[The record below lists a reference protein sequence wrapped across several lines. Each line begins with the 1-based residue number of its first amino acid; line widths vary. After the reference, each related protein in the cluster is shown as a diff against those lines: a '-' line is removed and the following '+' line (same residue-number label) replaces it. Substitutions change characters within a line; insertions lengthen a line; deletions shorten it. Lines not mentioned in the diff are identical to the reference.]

1 MSQPSWWL
9 GIDLG
14 SQQHELCLLDATGT
28 VVRRGQIRHDPAGV
42 ARLVAFVDEA
52 TGRRPTAVAAA
63 LETPRCLVG
72 EVLQERGVQLYAINP
87 KQLDRFRDR
96 HTVAGAKDDRLDA
109 YVLADSLRTDTHL
122 FRRVAPLP
130 PENYRLRELTRTL
143 AELEQLHRQQANRL
157 WSVLN
162 RYFPILLRW
171 CPGADEPW
179 LWALLRQAAT
189 PAQAA
194 ALSTADLQ
202 QILRRH
208 RIRRLTAVDLQ
219 AALAEPGES
228 GDPLT
233 VELGA
238 QRVHVYLDQLELI
251 QRQIRQCSRAIQA
264 IMNAPSADPAPTDRE
279 IVRSVVGIGWKTGA
293 ILLGEAATAIQQA
306 DYRTLRGECG
316 VAPVTKG
323 SGLHR
328 VTLMRRA
335 CDHRLRLALHH
346 AAGVAIQHVS
356 PWYRI
361 YHRIRLRGGSHARAL
376 RQVGDRLLKVLTTM
390 LHNRTLFDLG
400 RLNGVTSTLG

>member
-1 MSQPSWWL
+1 
-9 GIDLG
+9 
-14 SQQHELCLLDATGT
+14 
-28 VVRRGQIRHDPAGV
+28 
-42 ARLVAFVDEA
+42 
-52 TGRRPTAVAAA
+52 
-63 LETPRCLVG
+63 
-72 EVLQERGVQLYAINP
+72 RGVQLYAINP

-143 AELEQLHRQQANRL
+143 AELEQLNRQQANRL

-194 ALSTADLQ
+194 TLSTADLQ

-219 AALAEPGES
+219 AALADPGES

-238 QRVHVYLDQLELI
+238 QRVLFYLDQLELI
-251 QRQIRQCSRAIQA
+251 QRQVRQCSRAIQA

-293 ILLGEAATAIQQA
+293 ILLGEAATALQQA
-306 DYRTLRGECG
+306 DYRTL
-316 VAPVTKG
+316 
-323 SGLHR
+323 
-328 VTLMRRA
+328 
-335 CDHRLRLALHH
+335 
-346 AAGVAIQHVS
+346 
-356 PWYRI
+356 
-361 YHRIRLRGGSHARAL
+361 
-376 RQVGDRLLKVLTTM
+376 
-390 LHNRTLFDLG
+390 
-400 RLNGVTSTLG
+400 